1 MNRRCCRLLLYALV
15 LLPSSTAIAQPFES
29 AGTRAQGMAGAFVAV
44 ADDASAVY
52 WNPGGLAAGAFFSLV
67 MDRGE
72 ATAEPPDDTHRGASN
87 SSFLLA
93 LSMPALGLSY
103 YRLRGTTVTP
113 HPATGTGGVGAEI
126 VQVASLVTHH
136 AGVTLVQS
144 LTDSLAVG
152 ATLKLVRGAAGTAG
166 AHHSEARSML
176 DGLEVMGRSSNSFD
190 ADVGI
195 LARGALVRAGV
206 TVRNLLAPS
215 FETFDAG
222 ELTLERQVRAGVA
235 LNLTQRLVAAADL
248 DVTRTPGPFGDV
260 RNFALGTEARVLPRA
275 FARAGI
281 RINTAGDAGR
291 QPALCFGGSYAVFG
305 SLLVD
310 AQVTTGS
317 DRALRG
323 WGLSGRV
330 AF

>member
-1 MNRRCCRLLLYALV
+1 MNRRFCRLLLYALV
-15 LLPSSTAIAQPFES
+15 LLPNSTAMAQPFEA

-52 WNPGGLAAGAFFSLV
+52 WNPGGLAMGAFFSLV
-67 MDRGE
+67 MDRTSGE
-72 ATAEPPDDTHRGASN
+72 AAPEGDQRGRESSN
-87 SSFLLA
+87 WLLA

-103 YRLRGTTVTP
+103 YRLREAAVMP
-113 HPATGTGGVGAEI
+113 HPAGENGGLVTASR
-126 VQVASLVTHH
+126 VQALVTHH

-144 LTDSLAVG
+144 LLDRVAVG
-152 ATLKLVRGAAGTAG
+152 TTLKLVRGTAG
-166 AHHSEARSML
+166 RVDTPSGAARDLL
-176 DGLEVMGRSSNSFD
+176 DSVGLRGADSTRFD
-190 ADVGI
+190 MDVGI
-195 LARGALVRAGV
+195 LAVGNLARMGL
-206 TVRNLLAPS
+206 TIRNLLEPS
-215 FETFDAG
+215 FETPDGA
-222 ELTLERQVRAGVA
+222 ELGLHRQVRGGFALSLTDGVLLA
-235 LNLTQRLVAAADL
+235 TDL
-248 DVTRTPGPFGDV
+248 DFTRTPGPFGDV
-260 RNFALGTEARVLPRA
+260 RNFALGTEARVLQRA

-291 QPALCFGGSYAVFG
+291 QPALCLGGSYAVFG

-317 DRALRG
+317 EKALRG